1 MDKNIMIELNNAI
14 TREHGGKMA
23 GYWSLSTSCLENEHC
38 QKRHAAGD
46 TVCSKC
52 YAWKQLLYQVSTR
65 EKMARN
71 TELLTKTEIL
81 PEHVPYLNVTRFRFE
96 SFGELANTLQVKNY
110 FTIAEQNKH
119 CTFALW
125 TKNAWIIKNAMEQYK
140 ISKPANMIIIAS
152 IPAINP
158 ATAADM
164 ADIFDSLRC
173 NGYPFIDK
181 IFCVYTKEYAA
192 EHGISINCGARD
204 CMSCGRCYTLGDTTK
219 VINEILK

>member
-23 GYWSLSTSCLENEHC
+23 GYWSLSTSCLLNEHC
-38 QKRHAAGD
+38 MKRHAAGN
-46 TVCSKC
+46 TVCARC
-52 YAWKQLLYQVSTR
+52 YAWRQLSYQTSTR

-81 PEHVPYLNVTRFRFE
+81 PEQVPFLNVTRFRFE
-96 SFGELANTLQVKNY
+96 AFGELANTLQVKNY
-110 FTIAEQNKH
+110 FTIAEQNPH

-152 IPAINP
+152 LPTVDKFDSCE
-158 ATAADM
+158 TAA
-164 ADIFDSLRC
+164 IYDSLRN
-173 NGYPFIDK
+173 NGYSFIDK
-181 IFCVYTKEYAA
+181 LFCVYTKAYAA
-192 EHGISINCGARD
+192 EHGITINCGARD
-204 CMSCGRCYTLGDTTK
+204 CMTCGRCYTLGDTTK